1 MLLLLACT
9 GVSIEVPLDSDVV
22 PVETATP
29 DTDEPQNHLGGESAE
44 IFDDEVIHRLV
55 VTTDAS
61 DWTGIQNDPASE
73 RYIRATV
80 QLGEVQVED
89 VGLRFKGSWGSLFWC
104 ADGTLDCDKLNLK
117 LDFHEYESEQR
128 FYGLKKLNLH
138 AMEVDD
144 ANMREHLA
152 YTVWRGAGVPA
163 PRTGWTTVVV
173 NGEEMGLFLLVEQ
186 VDGRFTRDRWDDA
199 GEGDLYKEVWLTET
213 STSGWRE
220 GLVSNR
226 DESPTPERMAEMAT
240 ELTTSDGDAFED
252 ALDRWM
258 DREEL
263 ASFLAAMELTGSFD
277 SIAAFYCGGW
287 GGCGN
292 HNFFWY
298 DTGDRVRL
306 IPWDMDRSYDV
317 PVPLFESHDV
327 PHWTETAPCEPV
339 TALMGLQV
347 MPPGCDP
354 FLKRLQPVLTE
365 DYLAAIQ
372 TLRDGPA
379 SLASL
384 TSEVDRLELLLR
396 DAVAADPHG
405 PSMDEWSTAL
415 TDLRSDLQ
423 TLDARYAP

>member
-1 MLLLLACT
+1 M
-9 GVSIEVPLDSDVV
+9 
-22 PVETATP
+22 
-29 DTDEPQNHLGGESAE
+29 
-44 IFDDEVIHRLV
+44 
-55 VTTDAS
+55 
-61 DWTGIQNDPASE
+61 
-73 RYIRATV
+73 
-80 QLGEVQVED
+80 
-89 VGLRFKGSWGSLFWC
+89 
-104 ADGTLDCDKLNLK
+104 
-117 LDFHEYESEQR
+117 
-128 FYGLKKLNLH
+128 
-138 AMEVDD
+138 
-144 ANMREHLA
+144 
-152 YTVWRGAGVPA
+152 
-163 PRTGWTTVVV
+163 
-173 NGEEMGLFLLVEQ
+173 
-186 VDGRFTRDRWDDA
+186 
-199 GEGDLYKEVWLTET
+199 
-213 STSGWRE
+213 
-220 GLVSNR
+220 
-226 DESPTPERMAEMAT
+226 
-240 ELTTSDGDAFED
+240 
-252 ALDRWM
+252 DRWM

-379 SLASL
+379 SLATL